1 MSRWIKRTVIGS
13 AIIIVTLAF
22 AAGGLYWFLRSGCKD
37 SKKEIVFSPDG
48 AWKAVAYHRD
58 CGVFGDSSAVYV
70 APTGRWWP
78 RSSDYVFGSD
88 GHVYLSMLWTDARHL
103 TIVHDRGL
111 STDDVTYMNKR
122 EEIGTVRIAYKEL
135 R

>member
-1 MSRWIKRTVIGS
+1 VNRWIKRAVIGG
-13 AIIIVTLAF
+13 AIILAIIMV
-22 AAGGLYWFLRSGCKD
+22 AVGGLYWFLRSGCKD
-37 SKKEIVFSPDG
+37 SKKEVVFSPDG

-70 APTGRWWP
+70 APSGRWWP

-88 GHVYLSMLWTDARHL
+88 GHVYLSISWTDAHHL

-111 STDDVTYMNKR
+111 ATDDVTSINKR
-122 EEIGTVRIAYKEL
+122 EEIGPVKIAYKEL